1 MASTGSDPTS
11 AIQAGI
17 DALGLLELETD
28 HADIQ
33 GFSLNQELDEAGELV
48 DTVELYW
55 SLFGRP
61 GFFTTRVPFDP
72 NWTAIA
78 FAYIGQKLALV
89 RAIYDELPSK
99 DAIPGGPIGPPL
111 PGPGQAIAI

>member
-1 MASTGSDPTS
+1 MASTASDPTS
-11 AIQAGI
+11 VIQAGI
-17 DALGLLELETD
+17 DALNLLELDTD

-33 GFSLNQELDEAGELV
+33 GFSLNQELDEAGELA

-55 SLFGRP
+55 TLFGRP

-72 NWTAIA
+72 NWAAIA
-78 FAYIGQKLALV
+78 FFYIGMKLALV

-99 DAIPGGPIGPPL
+99 AAIPGGPIGPPL
-111 PGPGQAIAI
+111 PGVGGAVAI